1 MRYWKTGNG
10 QNGTQKWLYIPS
22 TKAQT
27 NPARPLPRS
36 IRLKMG
42 TPVHGIALDPNNKSV
57 PVPDRQ
63 EHSSQFT
70 PVMPIGILLIYLC
83 QQTMLDASHYYG
95 K

>member
-1 MRYWKTGNG
+1 MTGDE

-27 NPARPLPRS
+27 NPARRLPRS
-36 IRLKMG
+36 IRLEMG
-42 TPVHGIALDPNNKSV
+42 TPVYGIALDPNNKSV

-70 PVMPIGILLIYLC
+70 PVMPIEILSMYL
-83 QQTMLDASHYYG
+83 
-95 K
+95 